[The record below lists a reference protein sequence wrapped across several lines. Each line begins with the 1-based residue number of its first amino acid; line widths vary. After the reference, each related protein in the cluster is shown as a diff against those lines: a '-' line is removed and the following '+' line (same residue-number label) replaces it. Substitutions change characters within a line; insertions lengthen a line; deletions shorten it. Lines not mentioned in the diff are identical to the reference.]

1 MANEENLI
9 PFNERTENERRELA
23 ARGGRASG
31 EARRT
36 RKTLREYAE
45 FLLGLPVSDRRKFN
59 KLSRM
64 GVPVESIDNKMM
76 MVAALMVAAQSGD
89 VQAAKEMRSIIGED
103 TVQDDNTAESV
114 SKLYEALEADDN

>member
-45 FLLGLPVSDRRKFN
+45 FLLGLPVADRRKFN

-89 VQAAKEMRSIIGED
+89 VQAVKEMRSIIGED
-103 TVQDDNTAESV
+103 TVQDDNTDESV

>member
-103 TVQDDNTAESV
+103 GPGEQCEVVKIVDDV
-114 SKLYEALEADDN
+114 